1 MASFTCHD
9 GSEAV
14 TSSMSQE
21 SGNTAQA
28 SECSVP
34 AIPHTSAEYNS
45 SELGVDQTM
54 DISRKQLLPIIP
66 SGAPIFVSEKQ
77 YDAILRLR
85 ERRARIEA
93 RREKVTFK
101 VKVFPTEQGPNFPI
115 GDYQFCSCHVNTT
128 FLPLSYYHFC
138 NYCLMT
144 QKHLPKGFK
153 GRSAAIKCNQE
164 GTSGGSRAATSTPA
178 IDFFYSHFVA
188 TNEDEENTG
197 EVAYNNIL
205 NLEAPDFTML
215 LRIMMGDRFSTEV
228 AEQFKNVARL
238 EAPDFATLLTVM
250 NNAGYNEALD
260 DGHYDV
266 DKVMLKLEGW

>member
-101 VKVFPTEQGPNFPI
+101 
-115 GDYQFCSCHVNTT
+115 
-128 FLPLSYYHFC
+128 
-138 NYCLMT
+138 
-144 QKHLPKGFK
+144 KHLPKGFK